1 MPAAGVRFA
10 TPRRT
15 ETPLASEVAMLLCDI
30 NDTSACPPRQSFTMT
45 SWPSFALGTSTAP
58 GR

>member
-1 MPAAGVRFA
+1 
-10 TPRRT
+10 
-15 ETPLASEVAMLLCDI
+15 LASEVAMLLCDI
-30 NDTSACPPRQSFTMT
+30 NDTSACTPRQSFTMT